1 MTSLQITERP
11 WHVDLDRPPRSN
23 RIDEAAVLI
32 VLVWSTVV
40 LPRLV
45 QSLTAPKHQTS
56 VNETIPYSRSTAALS
71 HLCTLLLL
79 GWCIAIIGR
88 RLANL
93 PADRRILLVLLIAPW
108 VYMITRD
115 IYAGVHLHLQDGEY
129 PMIVLALWVLRPP
142 LTKLVLLGYL
152 SVVLTVVSLLMGLFL
167 PAKGI
172 YHALNGDL
180 VNPDKKLF
188 SSGNL
193 IGPLTSENNLGQV
206 LVLGLPF
213 IALARNKLLRVVVVL
228 ITIVA
233 VLWTA
238 SRSSIAALAIGGIIA
253 LVLQIRPRRF
263 RLFAT
268 SVLLL
273 TAACVMVALP
283 VSTSDG
289 PAFSNRGYIWIASLR
304 AWSQHRI
311 FGLGTHWYPSLA
323 RYEEGLGGKA
333 FHGHNTFVHM
343 AVIGGSVMVLLLAAI
358 AVVAIVS
365 AVRWAGNGVTFPA
378 VLLGT
383 FFVSATLELSFAFY
397 DRDFLLAVTVLPLA
411 LILFAPRPPRELSAE
426 DVLAAA
432 EAAELAAPEPSVVGT
447 DALGADDEPEHLGPR
462 HP

>member
-1 MTSLQITERP
+1 MTTLHVADRP
-11 WHVDLDRPPRSN
+11 WHVDLDRPLRRP
-23 RIDEAAVLI
+23 RIDEALVLI
-32 VLVWSTVV
+32 GIIWSAVV

-45 QSLTAPKHQTS
+45 QSLTAPKHSTS
-56 VNETIPYSRSTAALS
+56 VNETIPYSRYTAALS
-71 HLCTLLLL
+71 HLLTLVLL
-79 GWCIAIIGR
+79 GWCAVIIGR

-93 PADRRILLVLLIAPW
+93 PSDRRTVLVLLLAPW
-108 VYMITRD
+108 FYLVTRD
-115 IYAGVHLHLQDGEY
+115 VYAGVHFHLQDLEY
-129 PMIVLALWVLRPP
+129 PMIVLALWALRPP

-152 SVVLTVVSLLMGLFL
+152 SAVLTVVSLLMGAFL
-167 PAKGI
+167 PSKGI

-213 IALARNKLLRVVVVL
+213 IALARNRLLRVVVVL
-228 ITIVA
+228 LTVFA

-263 RLFAT
+263 RLFAA

-273 TAACVMVALP
+273 TAACVMVAIP

-289 PAFSNRGYIWIASLR
+289 PEFSNRGYIWIASLR

-311 FGLGTHWYPSLA
+311 FGLGTQWYAGLA

-343 AVIGGSVMVLLLAAI
+343 AVIGGAVMILMLAAI
-358 AVVAIVS
+358 AAIAIVS
-365 AVRWAGNGVTFPA
+365 AVRWAGSGVTFPA

-383 FFVSATLELSFAFY
+383 FFVSATLELTFAFY

-426 DVLAAA
+426 DVLDAA
-432 EAAELAAPEPSVVGT
+432 EAEELRAH
-447 DALGADDEPEHLGPR
+447 DEAEHLGPSYA
-462 HP
+462 